1 MAAPWGAARVGL
13 LVLGAVAAVAG
24 GPTSHDPTFHNN
36 NTTTKPACDD
46 VCVGLSCDTPR
57 TCAVAAEDHGCACFA
72 CLGCEAERRLVRA
85 GGSWRD
91 APNASWAAEE
101 PPTTS
106 FADWVAAQR
115 ADVLATF
122 AGLDLDA
129 PVGAVGV
136 SEAWSETCRA
146 DCVWP
151 GASCP
156 DVVGLAGYS
165 CRDDDGDKTH
175 TVSKF
180 AGLNEMLV
188 CDCSGCAACPSAAD
202 EDALAAAAPRAGRRV
217 AGRADARDRG
227 PPHARRRR
235 GRGGGRS
242 RLIAVGPG
250 ARLEVD
256 GGELSDGAATF
267 PDLALGGCVIGANAA
282 EIVVA
287 NATIARCYASFMGSA
302 IFVNRGSNVTLR
314 DATVVDCASAGGGA
328 IAVGAL
334 PEWSGNWAAAESRV
348 EILGASALRRCFGLT
363 LTGGVLTL
371 SRSTILVDGAAVFE
385 DLWGG
390 RAGAIEA
397 NMAGVVRLRG
407 ATFRRCQ
414 GHTGGAVQV
423 YRSALYAVDTTFE
436 DCAAEETGGAVYVAA
451 GVAWLGPGAA
461 IRNCRGAPR
470 GGVYAY
476 EDSLVYVAPGA
487 EIRAAP
493 RAARGGL
500 GAGLNRLEE
509 FAARAGGGARARSGP
524 RPTSS
529 SPASSRAAS
538 PAPTAAASP
547 SSAS

>member
-91 APNASWAAEE
+91 APNASWAGEE

-180 AGLNEMLV
+180 AGLNEMLRPR
-188 CDCSGCAACPSAAD
+188 SS
-202 EDALAAAAPRAGRRV
+202 ALARDFGDVFDEAGLRAAFEGVGEGDCGAV
-217 AGRADARDRG
+217 TLRADVTLAGGSLAVRTLRDRG
-227 PPHARRRR
+227 PPR
-235 GRGGGRS
+235 
-242 RLIAVGPG
+242 
-250 ARLEVD
+250 
-256 GGELSDGAATF
+256 
-267 PDLALGGCVIGANAA
+267 
-282 EIVVA
+282 
-287 NATIARCYASFMGSA
+287 M
-302 IFVNRGSNVTLR
+302 
-314 DATVVDCASAGGGA
+314 
-328 IAVGAL
+328 
-334 PEWSGNWAAAESRV
+334 
-348 EILGASALRRCFGLT
+348 
-363 LTGGVLTL
+363 
-371 SRSTILVDGAAVFE
+371 
-385 DLWGG
+385 
-390 RAGAIEA
+390 
-397 NMAGVVRLRG
+397 
-407 ATFRRCQ
+407 
-414 GHTGGAVQV
+414 
-423 YRSALYAVDTTFE
+423 
-436 DCAAEETGGAVYVAA
+436 
-451 GVAWLGPGAA
+451 
-461 IRNCRGAPR
+461 
-470 GGVYAY
+470 
-476 EDSLVYVAPGA
+476 
-487 EIRAAP
+487 RAAP
-493 RAARGGL
+493 RRSAAAA
-500 GAGLNRLEE
+500 GAG
-509 FAARAGGGARARSGP
+509 
-524 RPTSS
+524 
-529 SPASSRAAS
+529 
-538 PAPTAAASP
+538 
-547 SSAS
+547 